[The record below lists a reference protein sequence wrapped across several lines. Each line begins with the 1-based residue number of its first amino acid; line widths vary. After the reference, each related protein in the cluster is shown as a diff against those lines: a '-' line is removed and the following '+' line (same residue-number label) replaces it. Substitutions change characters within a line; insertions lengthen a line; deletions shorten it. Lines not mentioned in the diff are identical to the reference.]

1 MAGWTGSSCACA
13 NQLSTAFLTDITALG
28 KVGLIICGNHGIRAC
43 VASMRKIFGRILKD
57 GGLSGVEEDIA
68 SVSDIFELRGDPAMR
83 KLESDYLR

>member
-1 MAGWTGSSCACA
+1 
-13 NQLSTAFLTDITALG
+13 
-28 KVGLIICGNHGIRAC
+28 
-43 VASMRKIFGRILKD
+43 MRKIFGRILKD